1 MFKSIQNNYF
11 KSIDE
16 KYHLLTTSKSEV
28 DIKISKSLIKS
39 EKRTKRLGVNIILTL
54 VTYSKA
60 L

>member
-39 EKRTKRLGVNIILTL
+39 EKRTNSLGVNIILTL